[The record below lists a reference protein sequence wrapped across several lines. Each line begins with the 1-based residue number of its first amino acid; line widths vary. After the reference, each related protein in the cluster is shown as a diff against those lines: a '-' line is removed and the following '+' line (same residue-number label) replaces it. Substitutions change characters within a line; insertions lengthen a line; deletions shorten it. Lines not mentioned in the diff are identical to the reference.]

1 MRSARSSLFLAAF
14 LAFEISFMA
23 TGFAVETSPPVQVVS
38 ELSGIKTRLAVVEKT
53 QQEILAQKD
62 KILAEIDRLRVQVRH
77 SGGNSPKKK

>member
-1 MRSARSSLFLAAF
+1 
-14 LAFEISFMA
+14 MA